1 MFHRATLPPWFLPQT
16 PYLIPIFTL
25 MQIFSTPARIIIT
38 CNKRL
43 SPYLHLEVIDLGYE
57 VIRVLPTYVELK
69 GTVADC
75 IRLNFNLRCA
85 SQVLYSLKE
94 FTADS
99 PDDVYNALVKMP
111 WERIFRPDGYFSVTS
126 NVDHP
131 SIRTSMFANVKVKD
145 AIVDR
150 MRQQTGGRPDSG
162 PEKDS
167 TVIHLYWKDNLAEI
181 FADTSGDTLAK
192 HGYRK
197 IPGKAPMLEAL
208 AAAVLLAGKWDRLS
222 PFINPM
228 CGSGTLAIE
237 AVLIATN
244 RSPGLFR
251 ANYAFMHLNGY
262 DESLYKKEQERLE
275 DQIIEVPGLIVVA
288 SDISEDAIR
297 ISRINAG
304 IAGIEKY
311 IRFSVSN
318 FEKTE
323 IPEDGNG
330 VVYFNPEYGERMGM
344 IAELEATYRRIGD
357 FLKKK
362 CRGYTG
368 YIFTGNLDLAKK
380 IGLKTSRKIEFYT
393 GKIDCRLLEYEL
405 YSGTRSSPTHL

>member
-1 MFHRATLPPWFLPQT
+1 
-16 PYLIPIFTL
+16 

-69 GTVADC
+69 GTIADC
-75 IRLNFNLRCA
+75 IRLNLNLRCA

-111 WERIFRPDGYFSVTS
+111 WERIFRQDGYFSVTS

-262 DESLYKKEQERLE
+262 DESLYKKERQRLE

-311 IRFSVSN
+311 IGFSVSD

-330 VVYFNPEYGERMGM
+330 VIYFNPEYGERMGM
-344 IAELEATYRRIGD
+344 IAELEATYSRIGD

-362 CRGYTG
+362 CSGYTG

-405 YSGTRSSPTHL
+405 YAGTRSLLTCL